1 MRRVLLDTETT
12 GIDPAAGHR
21 ILEICCLELVNHLPT
36 GRYFHRIID
45 PERDCDP
52 EAERI
57 HGFSR
62 ALLRGKPKFADIVA
76 DLLDFL
82 GADEPLIA
90 HNAPFDGGHINA
102 ELARLDRVPI
112 AGSRWI
118 DTVQLARQKFPGA
131 PASLDA
137 LCRRFGIDLSERTTH
152 NALLDCKLLAEVYL
166 ELVGGRQP
174 GLGLAV
180 ATPVAARARRLA
192 AAPAASAR
200 TPRPISVSD
209 AELLLHERFLERLKE
224 PIWKQGR

>member
-12 GIDPAAGHR
+12 GIDPAQGHR

-36 GRYFHRIID
+36 GRHFHRIVD
-45 PERDCDP
+45 PERDSDP

-62 ALLRGKPKFADIVA
+62 AVLKGKPKFADIA
-76 DLLDFL
+76 PELLAFL
-82 GADEPLIA
+82 GEAEPLIA
-90 HNAPFDGGHINA
+90 HNAPFDAGHINA
-102 ELARLDRVPI
+102 ELVRLDLPQLLP
-112 AGSRWI
+112 ARWI
-118 DTVQLARQKFPGA
+118 DTVRLARQKFPGA

-174 GLGLAV
+174 GLGLAAERA
-180 ATPVAARARRLA
+180 ATRAR
-192 AAPAASAR
+192 PASPMVPLGPR
-200 TPRPISVSD
+200 TPRLMSVSD
-209 AELLLHERFLERLKE
+209 AELAAHEKFLERIKE
-224 PIWKQGR
+224 PIWKRG

>member
-12 GIDPAAGHR
+12 GIDPAQGHR

-36 GRYFHRIID
+36 GRHFHRILD
-45 PERDCDP
+45 PERDSDP

-62 ALLRGKPKFADIVA
+62 SVLKGKPKFTDIA
-76 DLLDFL
+76 AELLAFL
-82 GADEPLIA
+82 GPEEPLIA
-90 HNAPFDGGHINA
+90 HNAPFDAGHINA
-102 ELARLDRVPI
+102 ELARLDLPQLPP
-112 AGSRWI
+112 ARWI
-118 DTVQLARQKFPGA
+118 DTVRLARQKFPGA

-174 GLGLAV
+174 GLGLA
-180 ATPVAARARRLA
+180 ADRAAARGRMAAPVA
-192 AAPAASAR
+192 PFGPR
-200 TPRPISVSD
+200 TPRLMSVSD
-209 AELLLHERFLERLKE
+209 AEFAAHEKFLERIKE
-224 PIWKQGR
+224 PIWKRG